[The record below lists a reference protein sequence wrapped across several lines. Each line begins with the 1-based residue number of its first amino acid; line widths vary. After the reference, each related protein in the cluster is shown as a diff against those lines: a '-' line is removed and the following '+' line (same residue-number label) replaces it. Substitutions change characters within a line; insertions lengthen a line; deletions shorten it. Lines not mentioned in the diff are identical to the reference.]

1 MPIQKRHILLI
12 DDDTKLAD
20 LLTEYLGQ
28 FECEVDYS
36 ETPLNGISKIKHGSY
51 DLVILDV
58 MMPEMNGFDV
68 CKEVRKFSEIP
79 IILLTAR
86 GEVTDRVLGL
96 ELGADDYLPKP
107 FEPRELVARID
118 TILRRSKN
126 SSNSILFGDFSI
138 DTHNR
143 KLLKNGEEIE
153 TTTLEYELT
162 LMFAQNPNKKFSRDE
177 IMNHLQG
184 VDTEVFSRSVDILVS
199 RVRSKIETD
208 TKQPRFIKT
217 IWGTGY
223 MFTGV

>member
-1 MPIQKRHILLI
+1 MNKTNRNILLI

-20 LLTEYLGQ
+20 LLTDYLAQ
-28 FECEVDYS
+28 FECALDYA
-36 ETPLNGISKIKHGSY
+36 EHPNDGIQKIKHGSY

-58 MMPEMNGFDV
+58 MMPDKNGFEV

-118 TILRRSKN
+118 SILRRSKN
-126 SSNSILFGDFSI
+126 TSDSVLFGSFSI

-143 KLLKNGEEIE
+143 KLLQGDQEIE
-153 TTTLEYELT
+153 TTTLEYEIL
-162 LMFAQNPNKKFSRDE
+162 LMFAQNPNKKFTRDQ

-184 VDTEVFSRSVDILVS
+184 VETEIFSRSVDILVS
-199 RVRSKIETD
+199 RVRSKIEED
-208 TKQPRFIKT
+208 PKHPRFIKT

-223 MFTGV
+223 MFTAS